1 MKNNCVQKRNRIKES
16 TNKQLSD
23 LAKEWGL
30 SETAVIERLV
40 SNAWNTTVTD
50 ENIILAR
57 LTAID
62 KRIALLSNKCET
74 FFKLIYFIL
83 PNIFARLPPLP
94 KGKDEAGLALDRGSN
109 VMQKLVALFRKDE
122 REHDIRFLQSVYG
135 DTQEALEESYERS

>member
-1 MKNNCVQKRNRIKES
+1 MKQNSIK
-16 TNKQLSD
+16 KQIRLKETTCKQIVD
-23 LAKEWGL
+23 LGKEWGL

-40 SNAWNTTVTD
+40 SNAWNNNVTD

-62 KRIALLSNKCET
+62 KRNALLSNKCET

-83 PNIFARLPPLP
+83 PNVFARLPPLP

-135 DTQEALEESYERS
+135 DTQEALEEGYERS

>member
-1 MKNNCVQKRNRIKES
+1 MKENSIRKTIRFRETTCKKIAD
-16 TNKQLSD
+16 LS
-23 LAKEWGL
+23 KEWGL
-30 SETAVIERLV
+30 SENTVIEKLI
-40 SNAWNTTVTD
+40 SNAWNTSVTD

-94 KGKDEAGLALDRGSN
+94 KGKDEASLALDRGSN